1 MEQQFLRL
9 ATARRFTNWHPE
21 KGQTMTLAD
30 EDTLGYE
37 DMTMPLLSPA
47 EERAATA
54 AGVRAGLADVEA
66 GRTMPLED
74 YKTQVLAMRHM
85 RDARKPR

>member
-1 MEQQFLRL
+1 
-9 ATARRFTNWHPE
+9 
-21 KGQTMTLAD
+21 MTLIVGTSHD
-30 EDTLGYE
+30 EGAPLHELDSE
-37 DMTMPLLSPA
+37 DVAWPVLTAA
-47 EERAATA
+47 EERDAMI
-54 AGVRAGLADVEA
+54 AGVQAGLADVEA